1 MIIAR
6 LYVSKTEQT
15 TSLRCCKN
23 QSFNKH
29 VLKLSFLKSTSEKN
43 LPPVIKSI
51 QSAYEIARF
60 EMHTPQQNFAQK
72 GEGGD
77 VLQTE
82 TW

>member
-1 MIIAR
+1 MSR
-6 LYVSKTEQT
+6 TEQT
-15 TSLRCCKN
+15 KSLGSCKN
-23 QSFNKH
+23 QSCNKH

-60 EMHTPQQNFAQK
+60 EMHTPQQNFAQR

-82 TW
+82 MWWMEGGL

>member
-1 MIIAR
+1 MYENFLFWKAP
-6 LYVSKTEQT
+6 
-15 TSLRCCKN
+15 LRK
-23 QSFNKH
+23 
-29 VLKLSFLKSTSEKN
+29 KN

-82 TW
+82 MW